1 MAKGN
6 NRLDP
11 AVISFSNLY
20 LFLIRPFLPQQDTRG
35 ENEFRV
41 SRLANAIHLDPEETD
56 LTKVMKMIQKE
67 GMTAKCLA
75 FKVTLDYAL
84 FLINGQLSLTISQ
97 YPMRRYFKD
106 NAFFTAVKTMN

>member
-1 MAKGN
+1 MAKEN

-20 LFLIRPFLPQQDTRG
+20 LFLICPFLPQQDTRG

-75 FKVTLDYAL
+75 SKVTLDYAL
-84 FLINGQLSLTISQ
+84 FLINGQLSLPIS
-97 YPMRRYFKD
+97 
-106 NAFFTAVKTMN
+106 